1 MWPLPGACVVVPA
14 GEAVDGDD
22 EADGACV
29 SGLARSLRQRLE
41 EERKRTEEAEAE
53 LDRQRASNAGLG
65 ASLSRLEAQLAAKK
79 AFWEVHAHPCP
90 LIFCMKLLLSHHL
103 ASQVVCGMHAHTNLQ
118 IILPNISPPCVA
130 IADCVTVIEATASA
144 SEPMRIPMTG
154 RLKQRACAATGKGG
168 EPVEEPGGG

>member
-1 MWPLPGACVVVPA
+1 MLAGSFVDFPA

-79 AFWEVHAHPCP
+79 AFWEVCANP
-90 LIFCMKLLLSHHL
+90 L
-103 ASQVVCGMHAHTNLQ
+103 
-118 IILPNISPPCVA
+118 PP
-130 IADCVTVIEATASA
+130 DVI
-144 SEPMRIPMTG
+144 
-154 RLKQRACAATGKGG
+154 
-168 EPVEEPGGG
+168 